1 MNTKILT
8 PFIIIILLLIAGYS
22 SAYAV
27 THQISK
33 GKTYRSFH
41 VIKNKNVKTLSANK
55 STDGNLSTNNNRFEL
70 GVGNSLILMFV
81 KTYNYKKN
89 GMENTIKANFI
100 DIHLSAG
107 FRFLQY
113 YKIDFRFGYYLVYEN
128 FGGPNEGIFLQ
139 RYLFN
144 TNIYGIAGID
154 FFKNIGNSHNSAE
167 SGGNFIFTCLGLGYN
182 GTKNFSLEM
191 IYWIPNK
198 KVFGTNYVFGT
209 NGSVSYY
216 NMINNGLL
224 GIGFQWS
231 FIF

>member
-22 SAYAV
+22 SAYAG

-81 KTYNYKKN
+81 KAYNYKKN
-89 GMENTIKANFI
+89 GLENTIKANFI

-113 YKIDFRFGYYLVYEN
+113 YKIDFRFGYYLFFYVIATIIPFFVSSISLGN
-128 FGGPNEGIFLQ
+128 VMGTAIAIFLIATYYFIKVHLISVWCFFSAITSILVFFIIQ
-139 RYLFN
+139 REEQLF
-144 TNIYGIAGID
+144 
-154 FFKNIGNSHNSAE
+154 
-167 SGGNFIFTCLGLGYN
+167 
-182 GTKNFSLEM
+182 
-191 IYWIPNK
+191 K
-198 KVFGTNYVFGT
+198 KKFYER
-209 NGSVSYY
+209 
-216 NMINNGLL
+216 
-224 GIGFQWS
+224 
-231 FIF
+231 